1 MALTLVQN
9 PRERDLIEGKVQ
21 QEEGGEYRNK
31 EVVGDMIV
39 IEVCLFLTSLGAAD
53 RKNTTKVHPRLYLG
67 IDILIIHLLLLLM
80 IDWIKLGKY
89 NK

>member
-1 MALTLVQN
+1 
-9 PRERDLIEGKVQ
+9 
-21 QEEGGEYRNK
+21 
-31 EVVGDMIV
+31 MIA
-39 IEVCLFLTSLGAAD
+39 IEVNHFFASLGAAD

-80 IDWIKLGKY
+80 IDCIKLGKY

>member
-1 MALTLVQN
+1 
-9 PRERDLIEGKVQ
+9 
-21 QEEGGEYRNK
+21 
-31 EVVGDMIV
+31 MIV
-39 IEVCLFLTSLGAAD
+39 IEVGLFLTSLGAAD
-53 RKNTTKVHPRLYLG
+53 RKNTTKDHPHPHPHPG

>member
-1 MALTLVQN
+1 
-9 PRERDLIEGKVQ
+9 
-21 QEEGGEYRNK
+21 
-31 EVVGDMIV
+31 MIV
-39 IEVCLFLTSLGAAD
+39 IEVRLFLTSLGAAD
-53 RKNTTKVHPRLYLG
+53 RKNTTKDHPHPYLG